1 MKQYFKFY
9 IGIILFLLGTSYIM
23 ASDSNVTIKI
33 MPLGDSITYDN
44 RESDLSDPRPI
55 SRRTGYRS
63 HLWYMLQDA
72 GYAADFVGS
81 KVAGQSVNPPFD
93 PDNEGHPG
101 WSSYDIAENTYSY
114 MLQNTPDTVLLHIGT
129 NDHQTSIAGV
139 SEILREIDTYEQT
152 SGHTVRV
159 IVALIID
166 RKDGDRNI
174 RIFNENLQVL
184 ITSRLLD
191 GDNIALVDMYKG
203 AGLNGGDYA
212 DNTHPNDR
220 GYTKI
225 ATVWYNAIL
234 APFNLELNMY
244 PATIVDKFY
253 IESVNVNATTN
264 TVQYVA
270 EVPSSG
276 ITF

>member
-9 IGIILFLLGTSYIM
+9 IGIILFLLGTSHIV
-23 ASDSNVTIKI
+23 ASDSNDTIKI

-63 HLWYMLQDA
+63 HLWYMLKDA

-114 MLQNTPDTVLLHIGT
+114 MLQSAPDTVLLHIGT
-129 NDHQTSIAGV
+129 NDHQTSISGV
-139 SEILREIDTYEQT
+139 AEILREIDTYEQT
-152 SGHTVRV
+152 SGHSVRV

-212 DNTHPNDR
+212 DNTHPNDK
-220 GYTKI
+220 GYTKM